1 MIEKSE
7 IWFRGKSSA
16 TKEWIE
22 GYFLKKKF
30 YRSDAALCSYISIP
44 HPGLN
49 RRPSDDILVIFE
61 TVGQYTGTP
70 DKNKNKIF
78 ECDIVKAFKNNEEP
92 FVAVVTK
99 RNGCFWF
106 GNWNWCEF
114 LDKFRNYEVIGNV
127 FDNPEL
133 LKGGSEYVEENEDG

>member
-1 MIEKSE
+1 MDETLFRAKAINRDIGSHRTSYKNGDWVYGLITRLYDERFEVIPAEMRDISGVNGIEVDHKT
-7 IWFRGKSSA
+7 F
-16 TKEWIE
+16 
-22 GYFLKKKF
+22 
-30 YRSDAALCSYISIP
+30 
-44 HPGLN
+44 
-49 RRPSDDILVIFE
+49 
-61 TVGQYTGTP
+61 GQYTGTP

-78 ECDIVKAFKNNEEP
+78 EHDIVKAFKNNEEP

-133 LKGGSEYVEENEDG
+133 VKGGAK